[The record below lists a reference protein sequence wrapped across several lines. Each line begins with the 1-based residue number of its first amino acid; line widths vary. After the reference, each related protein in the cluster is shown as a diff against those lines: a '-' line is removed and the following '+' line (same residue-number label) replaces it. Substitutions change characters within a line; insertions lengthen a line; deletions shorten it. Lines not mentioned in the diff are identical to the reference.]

1 MENDAGPGPDTA
13 GSPAADT
20 GAATPTP
27 GTGGAE
33 TAWAVIAGGG
43 TAGHTLPGIAI
54 ARALVARGHDPAT
67 IHFVGSERGS
77 ESRLVPAAGFSITV
91 LPGRGIQ
98 RSLTVANIG
107 ALWGLLRA
115 LAHALAMLRHHRP
128 AVVVAMGG
136 YASVPCA
143 LAAVVLRIPIV
154 VAEQNAVPGAA
165 NRLTARFARAAAVAF
180 PGTDLPR
187 AVLTG
192 NPVRPEVLAVDR
204 DRDRDAARA
213 ALGIAED
220 QTVLLAFGG
229 SLGSLRINEAVLGAL
244 PSWRDRSQLT
254 VRHVIGE
261 RDWATLSARAPSP
274 APDGVTYVP
283 VRYEDDMPR
292 AFAAADLILSRSGA
306 TTVAELGA
314 IGVGAILVPL
324 PGAPGDHQTAN
335 ARALVDA
342 GAAIL
347 VPDAELGPERL
358 VAEVG
363 ALLAEP
369 DRLAAMGRAA
379 RTTARRDAGDAV
391 AALVEEHARG

>member
-1 MENDAGPGPDTA
+1 MQNEAGPGPDTTGPAPEPA
-13 GSPAADT
+13 GAPG
-20 GAATPTP
+20 GAAT
-27 GTGGAE
+27 

-54 ARALVARGHDPAT
+54 GRALVARGHDPAT

-77 ESRLVPAAGFSITV
+77 ESRLVPAAGFSVTL

-98 RSLTVANIG
+98 RKLTLANVG
-107 ALWGLLRA
+107 AVWGLLKA
-115 LAHALAMLRHHRP
+115 VAHAFAMLRRHRP

-136 YASVPCA
+136 YASIPCA
-143 LAAVVLRIPIV
+143 IAAIVLRIPIV

-165 NRLTARFARAAAVAF
+165 NRLTARFAKAAAVSF

-204 DRDRDAARA
+204 DRDRAGARE
-213 ALGIAED
+213 ALSIAD
-220 QTVLLAFGG
+220 GQTVLLAFGG
-229 SLGSLRINEAVLGAL
+229 SLGSLRINEAVVGAL
-244 PSWRDRSQLT
+244 ASWRPRRELT

-261 RDWATLSARAPSP
+261 RDWAALSERAP
-274 APDGVTYVP
+274 APVVEGVTYVS

-292 AFAAADLILSRSGA
+292 AFAAADLVLSRSGA

-314 IGVGAILVPL
+314 IGVPAILVPL

-342 GAAIL
+342 GAAVL
-347 VPDAELGPERL
+347 VPDAELTADRLVREVDAL
-358 VAEVG
+358 VAEPG
-363 ALLAEP
+363 
-369 DRLAAMGRAA
+369 RLEAMGRAA

>member
-1 MENDAGPGPDTA
+1 MGAGSETA
-13 GSPAADT
+13 GSPPASGEA
-20 GAATPTP
+20 G
-27 GTGGAE
+27 

-77 ESRLVPAAGFSITV
+77 EARLVPAAGFMVTL

-98 RSLTVANIG
+98 RSLTTANLG
-107 ALWGLLRA
+107 AAWGLLRA
-115 LAHALAMLRHHRP
+115 VVHAFGMLRRHRP
-128 AVVVAMGG
+128 KVVVAMGG
-136 YASVPCA
+136 YASIPCA
-143 LAAVVLRIPIV
+143 MAAIALRIPIV

-165 NRLTARFARAAAVAF
+165 NRLTARFAKAAAVSF

-204 DRDRDAARA
+204 DQDRAGARE
-213 ALGIAED
+213 ALQIPEGQI
-220 QTVLLAFGG
+220 VLLAFGG
-229 SLGSLRINEAVLGAL
+229 SLGSLRINEAVVGAL
-244 PSWRDRSQLT
+244 AAWLPRGELT

-261 RDWATLSARAPSP
+261 RDWEELSGHGPEPVAE
-274 APDGVTYVP
+274 GVTYVP

-292 AFAAADLILSRSGA
+292 AFAAADLVLSRSGA

-314 IGVGAILVPL
+314 IGVPAILVPL

-342 GAAIL
+342 GAAVL
-347 VPDAELGPERL
+347 VPDAELTADRL
-358 VAEVG
+358 VREVD
-363 ALLAEP
+363 ALLSESG
-369 DRLAAMGRAA
+369 RLEAMGRAA
-379 RTTARRDAGDAV
+379 RTTAHRDAGDAV

>member
-1 MENDAGPGPDTA
+1 MQNEAGSAPETTVPGDAPSPGPGPTP
-13 GSPAADT
+13 SPDA
-20 GAATPTP
+20 
-27 GTGGAE
+27 

-54 ARALVARGHDPAT
+54 GRALVARGHDPAT

-77 ESRLVPAAGFSITV
+77 EARLVPAAGFSVTL

-98 RSLTVANIG
+98 RKLTLENVG
-107 ALWGLLRA
+107 AAWGLLRA
-115 LAHALAMLRHHRP
+115 VVHAFGMLRRHRP

-136 YASVPCA
+136 YASIPCA
-143 LAAVVLRIPIV
+143 MAAVVLRIPIV

-165 NRLTARFARAAAVAF
+165 NRLTARFAKACAVSF
-180 PGTDLPR
+180 PGTDLPK

-192 NPVRPEVLAVDR
+192 NPVRPEVLAVDP
-204 DRDRDAARA
+204 DRDRAVARA
-213 ALGIAED
+213 ALAVPDDE
-220 QTVLLAFGG
+220 TVLLAFGG
-229 SLGSLRINEAVLGAL
+229 SLGSLRINQAVVGAVA
-244 PSWRDRSQLT
+244 SWSPAAPLT

-261 RDWATLSARAPSP
+261 RDWAELSERGP
-274 APDGVTYVP
+274 APRADTLTYVP

-292 AFAAADLILSRSGA
+292 AFAAADLVLSRSGA

-314 IGVGAILVPL
+314 IGVPSILVPL

-342 GAAIL
+342 DAAVL
-347 VPDAELGPERL
+347 VPDGELTAERL
-358 VAEVG
+358 VQEVD

-369 DRLAAMGRAA
+369 GRLGAMGRAA
-379 RTTARRDAGDAV
+379 RTTAHRDAGDAV

>member
-1 MENDAGPGPDTA
+1 MQNEAGPGPDTT
-13 GSPAADT
+13 GPVPDPA
-20 GAATPTP
+20 PSS
-27 GTGGAE
+27 GGAGA

-54 ARALVARGHDPAT
+54 GRALVARGHDPAT

-77 ESRLVPAAGFSITV
+77 EARLVPAAGFSVTL

-98 RSLTVANIG
+98 RKLTVANVG
-107 ALWGLLRA
+107 AVWGLLEA
-115 LAHALAMLRHHRP
+115 VVHAFGMLRRHRP

-136 YASVPCA
+136 YASIPCA
-143 LAAVVLRIPIV
+143 MAAIVLRIPIV

-165 NRLTARFARAAAVAF
+165 NRLTARFAKAAAVSF

-204 DRDRDAARA
+204 DRDRAGARA
-213 ALGIAED
+213 ALSIAD
-220 QTVLLAFGG
+220 GQTVLLAFGG
-229 SLGSLRINEAVLGAL
+229 SLGSLRINEAVVGAL
-244 PSWRDRSQLT
+244 ASWLPRRELT

-261 RDWATLSARAPSP
+261 RDWAALSERAP
-274 APDGVTYVP
+274 APVAEGVTYVP

-292 AFAAADLILSRSGA
+292 AFAAADLVLSRSGA

-314 IGVGAILVPL
+314 IGVPAILVPL

-342 GAAIL
+342 GAAVL
-347 VPDAELGPERL
+347 VPDADLTADRLVREVDAL
-358 VAEVG
+358 VAEPG
-363 ALLAEP
+363 
-369 DRLAAMGRAA
+369 RLEAMGRAA

>member
-13 GSPAADT
+13 GSPADAA
-20 GAATPTP
+20 GAGP
-27 GTGGAE
+27 GGAD

-77 ESRLVPAAGFSITV
+77 ESRLVPDAGFSITL

-98 RSLTVANIG
+98 RSLTLANVG

-115 LAHALAMLRHHRP
+115 LVHALAMLRRHRP

-165 NRLTARFARAAAVAF
+165 NRLTARFAKAAAVAF

-204 DRDRDAARA
+204 DRDRAAARA
-213 ALGIAED
+213 ALGIAEE

-229 SLGSLRINEAVLGAL
+229 SLGSLRINQAVLGAL
-244 PSWRDRSQLT
+244 SSWRDHGELT
-254 VRHVIGE
+254 IRHVIGE
-261 RDWATLSARAPSP
+261 RDWTTLSTEAASP

-292 AFAAADLILSRSGA
+292 AFAAADLVLSRSGA

-314 IGVGAILVPL
+314 IGVGSILVPL

-342 GAAIL
+342 GAAVL

-358 VAEVG
+358 VAEVE

-369 DRLAAMGRAA
+369 GRLISMGHAA

>member
-1 MENDAGPGPDTA
+1 MQNEAGPGPET
-13 GSPAADT
+13 T
-20 GAATPTP
+20 GAVPD
-27 GTGGAE
+27 GE
-33 TAWAVIAGGG
+33 RTAWAVIAGGG

-54 ARALVARGHDPAT
+54 GRALVARGHDAAT

-77 ESRLVPAAGFSITV
+77 EARLVPEAGFSITL

-98 RSLTVANIG
+98 RSLTLANVG
-107 ALWGLLRA
+107 AVWGLLKA
-115 LAHALAMLRHHRP
+115 VAHAFGMLRRHRP

-143 LAAVVLRIPIV
+143 LAAIVLRIPIV

-165 NRLTARFARAAAVAF
+165 NRLTARFADTAAVSF

-204 DRDRDAARA
+204 DRDRAGARA
-213 ALGIAED
+213 ALGIAEG

-229 SLGSLRINEAVLGAL
+229 SLGSLRINEAVVGAV
-244 PSWRDRSQLT
+244 PGWHPGEALT

-261 RDWATLSARAPSP
+261 RDWEALTEAPP
-274 APDGVTYVP
+274 VPGDDAVVYVP

-292 AFAAADLILSRSGA
+292 AFAAADLVLSRSGA

-314 IGVGAILVPL
+314 IGVPAILVPL

-342 GAAIL
+342 DAAVL
-347 VPDAELGPERL
+347 VPDAELTAERL
-358 VAEVG
+358 VREVD
-363 ALLAEP
+363 ALLATP
-369 DRLAAMGRAA
+369 GRLDAMARAA
-379 RTTARRDAGDAV
+379 RTTAHRDAGDAV